1 MWILFIKEMVSD
13 RLKGLNLKN
22 IPMNEEMI
30 RIWGLQK
37 GAGTAARGSLVCT
50 AGDYN
55 LPNHM
60 RIHDKEIHHHII
72 YILVYAMGVQ
82 STTNYGKE
90 SDNKWT
96 SWVTMI
102 MLTLFLCR
110 WRMEFFKS
118 GLCMRCE
125 ACMPLSSTGLGRGV
139 GTQSTLGTTK
149 SSCVCMLFTS
159 IWSNAMG
166 LLGGIGLAQLC
177 LSGRTGRWAGTPCT
191 HYTCDFKSWVRF
203 ANLTGIEKGKDGIPS
218 PWDRRKRPQVGKIF
232 REKREW
238 IQRAKRIRNKSRNRN
253 TTGTQNYSTWKLYF
267 WNFSILTW
275 ETKKPQYQWWDSDI
289 RHQST
294 RGKHLPSTR
303 INGIEITKNGAAKEH
318 NLRPTSKF
326 KYHGAKNT
334 PYCLNAFDKPLI
346 CSSGYLGEERVP
358 VVVVFTPKSI
368 YSMETANKEKFEESR
383 SMEPPDPGVGGKF
396 CETDDSSDG
405 SGEDEDQNQRPRV
418 MSRKN
423 CTRMGKPS
431 SFLDRTRESALR
443 RYSLRSD
450 AGGSTMESQNQR
462 TKGLKAAKKD
472 QRLHAANRSSWDKEN
487 DASKGC
493 GMDPVLNQDICLDMS
508 LVTPINVDL
517 EVEGTN
523 VPMNQEYTGNSILD
537 NLSHY
542 NSHHN
547 DLELEGGED
556 QEVNSEESNKLK
568 SFCNGSEGEG
578 VRVSLDC
585 MQDFNDVLPT
595 NAWEKWQMHPLQIS
609 WPDKWGAP
617 DIVEGDSW
625 GDEKWLSL
633 QLMERGDT
641 CPDHVRDICNL
652 LRPQPDN
659 NDNGSCKNFFDGNN
673 TMLGI
678 LHEWGKS
685 LPQTCHKDAI
695 KTVLDPNSGEGVLDI
710 TSDPEEEIMHKKRK
724 KKNRKG
730 GGKKSKRKIVEEAG
744 QEDQDMAG
752 NNESK
757 NRKKY
762 KIWSSKNRKP
772 EKNLPMTKHIFR
784 SGDIPR
790 PQHLLGFSEFRVG
803 HEGKTKR
810 GKKEDNSKRS
820 QRRPVGEFYS
830 AAAEIEEKLSATIGN
845 ITSKDASSKLVN
857 SVKGMPSC
865 KLSKFSARVNDV
877 GEVCIDENMVEP
889 DPVTVT
895 IAPQNTDNPALSYVK
910 MLTGQSQQ
918 PSEERIISPNPV
930 RGSQNKGN
938 GVASN
943 MVDELITGEYRQNL
957 HVHSADNQLDP
968 PTRVKPRKPL
978 ISVVE
983 TSNRFNLLDEE
994 GNIIEE
1000 NGENTV
1006 EGITDDEGYM
1016 AAASE
1021 SEYLAEHGTNGENNN
1036 GTHMEEV
1043 ESDTD
1048 AMASLM
1054 KNDNLEIHHV
1064 DSDLDMSPL
1073 QPGSPKGPTMTLLE
1087 DIVVSA

>member
-1 MWILFIKEMVSD
+1 
-13 RLKGLNLKN
+13 
-22 IPMNEEMI
+22 
-30 RIWGLQK
+30 
-37 GAGTAARGSLVCT
+37 
-50 AGDYN
+50 
-55 LPNHM
+55 M
-60 RIHDKEIHHHII
+60 RRNTNQNTCEVHD
-72 YILVYAMGVQ
+72 
-82 STTNYGKE
+82 E
-90 SDNKWT
+90 SD
-96 SWVTMI
+96 VPM
-102 MLTLFLCR
+102 
-110 WRMEFFKS
+110 
-118 GLCMRCE
+118 
-125 ACMPLSSTGLGRGV
+125 
-139 GTQSTLGTTK
+139 
-149 SSCVCMLFTS
+149 
-159 IWSNAMG
+159 
-166 LLGGIGLAQLC
+166 
-177 LSGRTGRWAGTPCT
+177 
-191 HYTCDFKSWVRF
+191 
-203 ANLTGIEKGKDGIPS
+203 
-218 PWDRRKRPQVGKIF
+218 
-232 REKREW
+232 
-238 IQRAKRIRNKSRNRN
+238 
-253 TTGTQNYSTWKLYF
+253 
-267 WNFSILTW
+267 
-275 ETKKPQYQWWDSDI
+275 
-289 RHQST
+289 
-294 RGKHLPSTR
+294 
-303 INGIEITKNGAAKEH
+303 H
-318 NLRPTSKF
+318 NLV
-326 KYHGAKNT
+326 
-334 PYCLNAFDKPLI
+334 
-346 CSSGYLGEERVP
+346 E
-358 VVVVFTPKSI
+358 
-368 YSMETANKEKFEESR
+368 
-383 SMEPPDPGVGGKF
+383 
-396 CETDDSSDG
+396 
-405 SGEDEDQNQRPRV
+405 
-418 MSRKN
+418 
-423 CTRMGKPS
+423 
-431 SFLDRTRESALR
+431 
-443 RYSLRSD
+443 
-450 AGGSTMESQNQR
+450 
-462 TKGLKAAKKD
+462 
-472 QRLHAANRSSWDKEN
+472 
-487 DASKGC
+487 GC
-493 GMDPVLNQDICLDMS
+493 GMDPVLNQDICRDMS

-517 EVEGTN
+517 EV
-523 VPMNQEYTGNSILD
+523 
-537 NLSHY
+537 
-542 NSHHN
+542 
-547 DLELEGGED
+547 
-556 QEVNSEESNKLK
+556 
-568 SFCNGSEGEG
+568 EGEG

-659 NDNGSCKNFFDGNN
+659 NDNGSCKNFFYGNN

-772 EKNLPMTKHIFR
+772 EKNLPMTKHIFQ

-865 KLSKFSARVNDV
+865 KLSKFSAHVNDV

-895 IAPQNTDNPALSYVK
+895 IAPQNPDNPALSYAKMRKVGPRGNGQGQCFSSDNNRTNPHRKFVNPGHQASRKSPGNVQVK
-910 MLTGQSQQ
+910 DRNIHQPKGNNVQSG
-918 PSEERIISPNPV
+918 
-930 RGSQNKGN
+930 GSQNKGN

-957 HVHSADNQLDP
+957 HVHSADNQQDP
-968 PTRVKPRKPL
+968 PTRVKPKKPL

-1000 NGENTV
+1000 NGENTM

-1036 GTHMEEV
+1036 GTPMEEV

-1073 QPGSPKGPTMTLLE
+1073 QHGSPKGPIMTLLE
-1087 DIVVSA
+1087 DIVVPA